1 MRFEHSIDISADAK
15 TVFHAYQNVS
25 EWSQW
30 DPETEAAS
38 IDGDFTV
45 GTTGTIKPKGA
56 PKSKMKL
63 IEVTEDRS
71 FTVECGLPLCKMH
84 FIHLINPGENGTNLV
99 NQIEFS
105 GILGPV
111 FAKLVGKSI
120 SKTLP
125 ESLAGLKRHIE
136 NES

>member
-1 MRFEHSIDISADAK
+1 MKFEQSIDISADAK
-15 TVFHAYQNVS
+15 TVFSAYRNVS

-38 IDGDFTV
+38 IDGDFSV

-84 FIHLINPGENGTNLV
+84 FIHLMNPSENGTNLV
-99 NQIEFS
+99 NQIVFS

-111 FAKLVGKSI
+111 FGRLVGKGI

-125 ESLAGLKRHIE
+125 ESLAGLKHHIE
-136 NES
+136 KNG